1 MRKRVCTVLLAL
13 VTPALLL
20 VESATAETTTFRA
33 NVQDNEVCP
42 GVDLCGTG
50 LIQGFGH
57 VTTTLSFATFE
68 RVFVLANGSTLRLNL
83 QPTGVT
89 SVRLNATWLVI
100 GGTGVFAGA
109 SGSGVLWAT
118 PTGLPV
124 TSDTAHFRGTIDL
137 G

>member
-1 MRKRVCTVLLAL
+1 MRRRVCTIFLAL
-13 VTPALLL
+13 VAPALLL
-20 VESATAETTTFRA
+20 VESATAEITTFRA
-33 NVQDNEVCP
+33 NVQDTEVCP

-50 LIQGFGH
+50 VIQGFGH

-68 RVFVLANGSTLRLNL
+68 RVFVLADGSTLRLTL
-83 QPTGVT
+83 QPTGMT
-89 SVRLNATWLVI
+89 GVRLNGTWLVI
-100 GGTGVFAGA
+100 GGTGVFASA

-124 TSDTAHFRGTIDL
+124 TSDTAHFRGTIDI